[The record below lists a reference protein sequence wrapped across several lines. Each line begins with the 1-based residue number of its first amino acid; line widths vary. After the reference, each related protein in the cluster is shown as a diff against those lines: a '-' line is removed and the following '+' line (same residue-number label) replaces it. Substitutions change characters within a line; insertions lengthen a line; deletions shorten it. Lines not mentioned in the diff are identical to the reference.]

1 MKKTKTIFTFL
12 LSAGFLF
19 MSAGLLGQTVVQTR
33 KKAAQEDELKIQG
46 KTVKEADLLK
56 STGQGKTLRDEF
68 IRAPRTQ
75 YFAAPLS
82 INSWSSDKSSHL
94 TLRKNLTNNTS
105 TKNSK
110 FIINPDQKKL
120 RLSAQGSLSEGKISI
135 SISDPSGKEF
145 QKIEIDSSADIE
157 WSQTL
162 GLDEEN
168 KKYLGEWK
176 FEIVISQATGIYS
189 FSISTF

>member
-1 MKKTKTIFTFL
+1 MKKTKTIFTLLLCASFFL
-12 LSAGFLF
+12 LSAGLF
-19 MSAGLLGQTVVQTR
+19 GQTVIQTK
-33 KKAAQEDELKIQG
+33 KKAAQEDEFKIQ
-46 KTVKEADLLK
+46 E
-56 STGQGKTLRDEF
+56 KTLPDEY

-75 YFAAPLS
+75 YFPAPLS
-82 INSWSSDKSSHL
+82 INSWTSDKSSHL
-94 TLRKNLTNNTS
+94 TLRKNLSNNTS

-145 QKIEIDSSADIE
+145 QKIDIDSSADIE

-162 GLDEEN
+162 GIDEEN

-176 FEIVISQATGIYS
+176 FEIVISQATGRYS